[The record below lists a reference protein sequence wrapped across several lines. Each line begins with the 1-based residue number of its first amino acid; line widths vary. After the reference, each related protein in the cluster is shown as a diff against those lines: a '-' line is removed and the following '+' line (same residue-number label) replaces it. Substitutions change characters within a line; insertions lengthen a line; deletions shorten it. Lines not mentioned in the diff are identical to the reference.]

1 LPLDNYQLKMELSM
15 KSVKNIFS
23 FVIPLCVMLIT
34 FSMYI
39 FTQEIIANYKT
50 KISDDYS
57 IVLITNTPLIKDD
70 ITSLA
75 GISVK
80 KIVTLEKDEIIQ
92 KVKSSLSDNSVTLLK
107 QRLPFFYTLHLETF
121 PTSSQLDTIK
131 EELSKISNINK
142 IEIFS
147 KDHNK
152 IFSLLVLNQ
161 NIIVVFFAI
170 SLLFSIIL
178 FSKQIQIWFYEHEE
192 KIAIM
197 QLHGASILYSASMVI
212 SHALVGAFIAF
223 LIVSS
228 LLYFIFNNLALIFPP
243 ELNSV
248 IQLDASLNVEFAY
261 LFILSMAISIT
272 TIIGVLF
279 KYKIR
284 KYG

>member
-1 LPLDNYQLKMELSM
+1 M

-57 IVLITNTPLIKDD
+57 IVIITNTPLIKDD
-70 ITSLA
+70 IKSLA
-75 GISVK
+75 GIEVK
-80 KIVTLEKDEIIQ
+80 KIVTLDKEEIIQ
-92 KVKSSLSDNSVTLLK
+92 KVKNSLSDNSVFLLK

-121 PTSSQLDTIK
+121 PTSSQLDIIK
-131 EELSKISNINK
+131 QELSKIPNINK

-161 NIIVVFFAI
+161 NIIIIFFVI

-212 SHALVGAFIAF
+212 SHALIGAFFAF
-223 LIVSS
+223 LIVSG
-228 LLYFIFNNLALIFPP
+228 LLYFSFQNLAIIFPP
-243 ELNSV
+243 ELNAV
-248 IQLDASLNVEFAY
+248 IELDSSLTVKYIY
-261 LFILSMAISIT
+261 LFLLSMAISIT

>member
-1 LPLDNYQLKMELSM
+1 M
-15 KSVKNIFS
+15 KSVKTIFS

-39 FTQEIIANYKT
+39 FTEEIIANYKN
-50 KISDDYS
+50 KISDDYA
-57 IVLITNTPLIKDD
+57 IVVITNTPLIKDD
-70 ITSLA
+70 INSLA
-75 GISVK
+75 GIAVK
-80 KIVTLEKDEIIQ
+80 KIVTLDKEEIIQ
-92 KVKSSLSDNSVTLLK
+92 KVKDSLSENSVFLLK

-121 PTSSQLDTIK
+121 PTSTQLEIIRN
-131 EELSKISNINK
+131 ELAKIPNINK

-152 IFSLLVLNQ
+152 IFSLLILNQ
-161 NIIVVFFAI
+161 NIIIVFFII

-178 FSKQIQIWFYEHEE
+178 FSKQIQIWFYEHQE
-192 KIAIM
+192 KISIM
-197 QLHGASILYSASMVI
+197 QLHGASILYSASTVI
-212 SHALVGAFIAF
+212 RHALIAAFIAF

-228 LLYFIFNNLALIFPP
+228 LLFFIFENLTIIFPP
-243 ELNSV
+243 ELHS
-248 IQLDASLNVEFAY
+248 IIEIDTSLNIEFVY
-261 LFILSMAISIT
+261 LFVLSMSISIT